1 MTRFFARVEKSNFL
15 SSPDRVMDPNE
26 TLQQAISH
34 HQAGQLPEAE
44 ELYLRILQTDPGH
57 PDANHNLGLMALQ
70 LERAELGLP
79 YLQAA
84 WEADPSI
91 DQYWLSLTE
100 CLLAMNHSEDALL
113 LIEEAIKR
121 GADSPQ
127 ARQLLARANGSY
139 NKALPP
145 ASDVQEVMDLSKSAR
160 HAELEQRIR
169 PLIDLYPDWAFGWNT
184 LGIALQ
190 QQGKDGVAA
199 LRQAVNLAPNDAGIH
214 NNLGMLLKEQGML
227 DEALSSF
234 RRALQIKPK
243 YVEAHFN
250 LGMALKAK
258 GQAGEAIASLKQALR
273 IKPDAVAH
281 NELGL
286 LLQTDGRLDE
296 AIESLR
302 SATKIAPSLAE
313 THNNL
318 GLALQK
324 QGKLGEAAASFR
336 RALEIRPD
344 YADAHCNL
352 GLILHLQGQYDDA
365 LISLGQA
372 IKADP
377 GNASRYLNLGLMQ
390 QVQYKLKD
398 AVASFCR
405 ALEIDPDLAQALNSM
420 GFVLFTLGHLDAAMI
435 SIRRALEL
443 KPDYYDAYL
452 VLGAIQNAQGLLV
465 DAAASFRKALEMQ
478 PDAAQP
484 HNSLGMVLVEMGQWD
499 DAIPHLRRAVQ
510 LAPHEGQYHASLL
523 FTLSHDMRLDARSLF
538 MEHCRFAE
546 QFEAPLRGSWRRHAN
561 SRDPER
567 RLQVGFVSGD
577 LYNHAVASFVEPLF
591 ASLAA
596 FPQLSLHAYCNNV
609 IEDNVTQRLHCYF
622 KHWHSIAGL
631 SDTALAQKI
640 RADGIDILIDLSG
653 HTAKHRLLTF
663 AHKPAP
669 VQASWIGYPCTTGLQ
684 AMDYRIKSKW
694 TEAVG
699 ALDDQYVEKL
709 IRLPSSVPF
718 EPFAESPDVN
728 ALPALSNGYLTF
740 GSFNR
745 PSKVSDSSLRLWG
758 QVLDAIP
765 GSRLLMGAVNDDLQD
780 RFRARFEA
788 LGMLPERLSF
798 HPRTDMK
805 TYLSLH
811 GEVDI
816 LLDTFPYGGGTTT
829 SHALWMGVPVL
840 TYAGATPP
848 QRIGLE
854 LLGSVGMLDWV
865 ARSPEEYV
873 AKAQAAAA
881 DLPKL
886 ADLRATLRERVANA
900 PHRRPEE
907 VAKDLYTALRMVW
920 RRWCS
925 GLPAES
931 FEVAIENMGI
941 APQKGNE

>member
-1 MTRFFARVEKSNFL
+1 
-15 SSPDRVMDPNE
+15 MDPNE

-44 ELYLRILQTDPGH
+44 ELYLRILQAEPGH

-70 LERAELGLP
+70 LGNAELGLP
-79 YLQAA
+79 YLQVA

-91 DQYWLSLTE
+91 GQYWLSLTE

-243 YVEAHFN
+243 YVEAH
-250 LGMALKAK
+250 
-258 GQAGEAIASLKQALR
+258 
-273 IKPDAVAH
+273 
-281 NELGL
+281 
-286 LLQTDGRLDE
+286 
-296 AIESLR
+296 
-302 SATKIAPSLAE
+302 
-313 THNNL
+313 NNL

-365 LISLGQA
+365 LISLSQA

-377 GNASRYLNLGLMQ
+377 GNASRSLHLGLMQ

-452 VLGAIQNAQGLLV
+452 VLGAIQKAQGLLV
-465 DAAASFRKALEMQ
+465 DAAASYRKALEMQ

-484 HNSLGMVLVEMGQWD
+484 HNGLGMVLVEMGQWD

-510 LAPHEGQYHASLL
+510 LAPHESQYHAGLL

-577 LYNHAVASFVEPLF
+577 LYDHAVASFVEPLF

-596 FPQLSLHAYCNNV
+596 CPQLSLHAYYNNV
-609 IEDNVTQRLHCYF
+609 IEDNVTQRLHGYF

-631 SDTALAQKI
+631 SDAALAQKI

-653 HTAKHRLLTF
+653 HTGKHRLLTF

-669 VQASWIGYPCTTGLQ
+669 VQASWMGYPGTTGLQ
-684 AMDYRIKSKW
+684 AMDYYLADRFFLPLGQFDSQF
-694 TEAVG
+694 TEKIVRMPASSPFLPYEG
-699 ALDDQYVEKL
+699 A
-709 IRLPSSVPF
+709 PP
-718 EPFAESPDVN
+718 VN
-728 ALPALSNGYLTF
+728 TLPALDNGYITF

-745 PSKVSDSSLRLWG
+745 PNKLSRAVIALWSQLLRTLPDSRM
-758 QVLDAIP
+758 VL
-765 GSRLLMGAVNDDLQD
+765 GAMPEKDKYGTLIEWFAQEGIE
-780 RFRARFEA
+780 RAR
-788 LGMLPERLSF
+788 LDF
-798 HPRTDMK
+798 HPRSGMDH
-805 TYLSLH
+805 YLGLYRQ
-811 GEVDI
+811 VDI
-816 LLDTFPYGGGTTT
+816 CLDTFPYNGGTTT
-829 SHALWMGVPVL
+829 CHALWMGVPTL
-840 TYAGATPP
+840 TLAGATAAGRPGAS
-848 QRIGLE
+848 ILGHAGLE
-854 LLGSVGMLDWV
+854 AFIAHD
-865 ARSPEEYV
+865 
-873 AKAQAAAA
+873 AA
-881 DLPKL
+881 DFVHKGLSWAGNL
-886 ADLRATLRERVANA
+886 AALSDIRMGLRERFAKSAMGQPALVAA
-900 PHRRPEE
+900 GMER
-907 VAKDLYTALRMVW
+907 ALRIMW
-920 RRWCS
+920 QRWCA
-925 GLPAES
+925 GLPTES
-931 FEVAIENMGI
+931 FEVSAQDVGGATQTQEAI
-941 APQKGNE
+941 K